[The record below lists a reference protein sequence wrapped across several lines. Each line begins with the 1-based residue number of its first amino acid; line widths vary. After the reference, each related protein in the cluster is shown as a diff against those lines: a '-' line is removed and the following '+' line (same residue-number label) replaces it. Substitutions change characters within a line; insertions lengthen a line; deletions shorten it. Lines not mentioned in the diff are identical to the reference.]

1 MFGKCKGKQGFYYRK
16 LLSKFA
22 NGFVCIFTFIKK
34 KSYSIVERS
43 VDTLHNHINL
53 TLKLHFR
60 FYCVRILSMKS
71 GKVKAEKNLN
81 LVALSIIQ
89 DRFRT
94 QSVIFTCCK
103 VKRQHI
109 CQFIQNT
116 SERHW
121 NKRRKVENLPL

>member
-1 MFGKCKGKQGFYYRK
+1 MLGKCKGKQGSYYRK

-34 KSYSIVERS
+34 ILCNSIVERS
-43 VDTLHNHINL
+43 IDTLHSHTHL

-71 GKVKAEKNLN
+71 GKVKAEKNSN

-103 VKRQHI
+103 VNRQHI
-109 CQFIQNT
+109 SQFI
-116 SERHW
+116 S
-121 NKRRKVENLPL
+121 KYFRKALE